1 VRHPPPPSDGESGE
15 GVPAQ
20 SSPRGGA
27 RAAGAEAASAEI
39 EAQASR
45 EDSRLRAGTVGR
57 FITGVNRLRV
67 GFGGGHTLEGG
78 GAQIAGLLSNLAAAH
93 VHFGRNRDALAA
105 YGEALAIN
113 VRLFS
118 RAHVAAARVLC
129 GIGLVQVCAAP
140 LCPLF
145 CNDVAAL
152 LLCEMS
158 MHVHLPLCK
167 INLTPLRC

>member
-1 VRHPPPPSDGESGE
+1 
-15 GVPAQ
+15 VPAR

-113 VRLFS
+113 VRLS
-118 RAHVAAARVLC
+118 PPPRTKWTRRVPHPVL
-129 GIGLVQVCAAP
+129 IGHDASTC
-140 LCPLF
+140 
-145 CNDVAAL
+145 
-152 LLCEMS
+152 
-158 MHVHLPLCK
+158 
-167 INLTPLRC
+167 